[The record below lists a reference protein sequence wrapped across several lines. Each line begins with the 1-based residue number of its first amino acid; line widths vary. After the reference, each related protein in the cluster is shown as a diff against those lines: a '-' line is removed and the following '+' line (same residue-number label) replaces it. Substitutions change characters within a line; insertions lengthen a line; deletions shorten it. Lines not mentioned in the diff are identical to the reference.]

1 MGWSPKDDKIICL
14 KIQKGANMADI
25 LEYLD
30 WRGDI
35 PFEVDPFNDVD
46 NLILAQISY
55 TDFEGV
61 ATQDEEL
68 SIEEMARIYF
78 EIHTEEEINSR
89 DTFYKLAPMVLKK
102 AAESRRFQG
111 TIICHY
117 INMISTSR
125 EEQYSAVTY
134 RLPNGISYVA
144 FRGTDNTIVGWKEDF
159 NLTFMSET
167 TGQRRA
173 VEYVDFYFGNTDEKL
188 MLGGHS
194 KGGNFAVYAGAF
206 CSPEVQD
213 RIINVFSNDGPGFR
227 DEILKREG
235 YQKILP
241 RVVSILPEESIVGV
255 LLSSEYENHIVKS
268 SAKNINQHDP
278 MTWQVYGNQFVEAEK
293 ISDGS
298 RLIDKTFRKWL
309 ATMNDEERA
318 VFTDTL
324 FSTIDVAG
332 VTTLSDVSEGGL
344 KLFTEVMKSI
354 KHLAPERQHEVSL
367 GLKNLFRIGGGLLA
381 SDVKNKAKLSLP
393 SRPLTDKESLRKE
406 IISQRNKLSEEE
418 IANNSK
424 AICQTIYTLDEYKE
438 ADIILA
444 YMSFGSEASLK
455 ELITKSKKAG
465 KKVYIPKITNKSPN
479 KREMKFYLHD
489 GRFTKGA
496 FGIQEPKNT
505 SDMKMYDAE
514 LEYMLDKNR
523 KTLVIMP
530 AVAFDIYRDRLGYGG
545 GYYDR
550 FLASVKDYPITFI
563 AVGFDCQIVDRV
575 PAEEYDQRPAKIITE
590 KRIIE

>member
-1 MGWSPKDDKIICL
+1 
-14 KIQKGANMADI
+14 MADI

-30 WRGDI
+30 WRGDV
-35 PFEVDPFNDVD
+35 PFDVDPFNDVD

-55 TDFEGV
+55 TDLEGV
-61 ATQDEEL
+61 VTQDEKL
-68 SIEEMARIYF
+68 TIEEIAQIYF
-78 EIHTEEEINSR
+78 QIHTEEEINGR

-102 AAESRRFQG
+102 AAESRRFKG
-111 TIICHY
+111 TVICHY
-117 INMISTSR
+117 INMISASR

-134 RLPNGISYVA
+134 RLPNEISYVA

-159 NLTFMSET
+159 NLSFMSET
-167 TGQRRA
+167 AGQRRA
-173 VEYVDFYFGNTDEKL
+173 VEYVDFYFKDSYEKL
-188 MLGGHS
+188 ILGGHS

-206 CSPEVQD
+206 CSPQVQD
-213 RIINVFSNDGPGFR
+213 RIINVYSNDGPGFR
-227 DEILKREG
+227 DEILKKEG

-309 ATMNDEERA
+309 ATMTDDERA

-332 VTTLSDVSEGGL
+332 VTTLNDMSEGGV
-344 KLFTEVMKSI
+344 KMISEVMKSI
-354 KHLAPERQHEVSL
+354 RHLAPERQHEVSA
-367 GLKNLFRIGGGLLA
+367 GLKSLVKIGSGMLA
-381 SDVKNKAKLSLP
+381 SDVKSKAKLSLP

-406 IISQRNKLSEEE
+406 IISKRNELSAEE
-418 IANNSK
+418 IAENSK
-424 AICQTIYTLDEYKE
+424 AICKTIYEMEEYKE

-465 KKVYIPKITNKSPN
+465 KKVYIPKITNKSVN

-505 SDMKMYDAE
+505 SDMKMYDPE

-530 AVAFDIYRDRLGYGG
+530 AVAFDISRNRLGYGG

-550 FLASVKDYPITFI
+550 FLAAVKNYPVTFI
-563 AVGFDCQIVDRV
+563 AVGFDCQIVDAV
-575 PAEEYDQRPAKIITE
+575 PAEEYDQCPVKIVTE
-590 KRIIE
+590 NRIIE

>member
-1 MGWSPKDDKIICL
+1 
-14 KIQKGANMADI
+14 MADI

-35 PFEVDPFNDVD
+35 SFDVDPFNDVD

-55 TDFEGV
+55 TDLEGV
-61 ATQDEEL
+61 VTQDEEL
-68 SIEEMARIYF
+68 PIEEIARLYF
-78 EIHTEEEINSR
+78 EIHTEEEINGR
-89 DTFYKLAPMVLKK
+89 DTFYKLAPLVLKK
-102 AAESRRFQG
+102 AAESRRFHG
-111 TIICHY
+111 TVICHY

-159 NLTFMSET
+159 NLTFMNET
-167 TGQRRA
+167 AGQRRA

-194 KGGNFAVYAGAF
+194 KGGNFAVYASAF
-206 CSPEVQD
+206 CKPEIQE
-213 RIINVFSNDGPGFR
+213 RIVNVFSNDGPGFR

-255 LLSSEYENHIVKS
+255 LLSSDYESHIVKS

-278 MTWQVYGNQFVEAEK
+278 MTWLVYGNRFVEATK

-298 RLIDKTFRKWL
+298 RLIDKTFREWL

-332 VTTLSDVSEGGL
+332 VTTLNDVSEGGI
-344 KLFTEVMKSI
+344 KLFSEVMKSI
-354 KHLAPERQHEVSL
+354 KHLAPERQREVAS
-367 GLKNLFRIGGGLLA
+367 GLKNLFKIGGGYLA
-381 SDVKNKAKLSLP
+381 SDVKSKAKLSLP

-406 IISQRNKLSEEE
+406 VISQRNSLSEEE
-418 IANNSK
+418 IAQNSK
-424 AICQTIYTLDEYKE
+424 AICKAIYEMDEYKE

-455 ELITKSKKAG
+455 ELITNAKKAG

-505 SDMKMYDAE
+505 GDMKVYDAE

-530 AVAFDIYRDRLGYGG
+530 AVAFDINRNRLGYGG

-550 FLASVKDYPITFI
+550 FVATVKDYPVTLI
-563 AVGFDCQIVDRV
+563 AVGFDCQIVDSV
-575 PAEEYDQRPAKIITE
+575 PSEEYDQRPVKIVTE
-590 KRIIE
+590 NRIIE